1 MAVLG
6 VDGWR
11 NRWVGARLEGRSVQL
26 LVLEDVTAVLAVPDV
41 ELVAID
47 MPIGL
52 SDDGVR
58 ACDVVAAKTLAKLG
72 AAGSVFQTPVRAVL
86 ATDDYATARDISRAH
101 TDPPRAPSA
110 QAFQLVRAIRQLDDA
125 LGDPPDERIVEVH
138 PELAFR
144 ALSGEVRDRKGS
156 ARGTVQRL
164 RALRSVMDVEEA
176 LVEAPTGVPVIDA
189 LDACAAAWSA
199 ARLARGEGE
208 SVGDDVR
215 DARGR
220 PMRISW

>member
-11 NRWVGARLEGRSVQL
+11 GAWVGALLDGRSVTL
-26 LVLEDVTAVLAVPDV
+26 SVLPDAAAVLAVPGVDV
-41 ELVAID
+41 VAID

-58 ACDVVAAKTLAKLG
+58 TCDVEARRCLRR
-72 AAGSVFQTPVRAVL
+72 AGSSVFPAPVRPVL
-86 ATDDYATARDISRAH
+86 ATPSYAEACAASIRARGKSLSLQ
-101 TDPPRAPSA
+101 T
-110 QAFQLVRAIRQLDDA
+110 FGLVPAIRSLDDA
-125 LGDPPDERIVEVH
+125 LGDPPDPRVHEVH
-138 PELAFR
+138 PELSFR
-144 ALSGEVRDRKGS
+144 ALDGRVIDRKASGS
-156 ARGTVQRL
+156 GLAQRI
-164 RALRSVMDVEEA
+164 RALEPVMDVLDA
-176 LVEAPTGVPVIDA
+176 LADDRVGLPVIDA

-199 ARLARGEGE
+199 QRIADGTAL

-220 PMRISW
+220 PMRIAW